1 MVDYTKP
8 SHGTHATGNTSLMNV
23 PGRSYPETTNTSLTN
38 VVSGRTTGSSTRSLN
53 NNNAGGLFSGGV
65 RSAADDLEIAKRNSS
80 AYVQSGLCNFAP
92 SRTVD
97 RISSDA
103 ADAGRNA
110 IDSAQRAAEDAVNEG
125 KRLGHEGADAAKRAT
140 NQNRYR

>member
-1 MVDYTKP
+1 
-8 SHGTHATGNTSLMNV
+8 MNV
-23 PGRSYPETTNTSLTN
+23 PGRTYPDATGSNTSMVN
-38 VVSGRTTGSSTRSLN
+38 VVSGRTTGSNTSSLN
-53 NNNAGGLFSGGV
+53 NNNTAGGLFSGGV
-65 RSAADDLEIAKRNSS
+65 RSAADDLEIAKQNSS

-97 RISSDA
+97 RISSNA
-103 ADAGRNA
+103 ADDAKSA
-110 IDSAQRAAEDAVNEG
+110 INSAQRAAEDAVNEG

>member
-1 MVDYTKP
+1 LTKP
-8 SHGTHATGNTSLMNV
+8 SLNLAFLCCTGNTSLMNV
-23 PGRSYPETTNTSLTN
+23 PGRSYPETTSTSLTN
-38 VVSGRTTGSSTRSLN
+38 VVSGRTTGSSTSSLN
-53 NNNAGGLFSGGV
+53 NNTGGLFSGGV
-65 RSAADDLEIAKRNSS
+65 RSAADDLEIAKQNSS
-80 AYVQSGLCNFAP
+80 AYVQSGLSNFAP

-103 ADAGRNA
+103 ANAGRNA